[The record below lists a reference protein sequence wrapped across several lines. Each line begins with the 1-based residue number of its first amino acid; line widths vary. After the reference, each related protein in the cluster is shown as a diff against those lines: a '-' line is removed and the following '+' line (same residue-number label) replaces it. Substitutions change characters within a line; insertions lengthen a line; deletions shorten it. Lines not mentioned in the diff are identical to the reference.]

1 GLCLDISYVLQCIEI
16 SNSKCS
22 KCTFWHSPNDNGT
35 FCDKK
40 AVWWVLL
47 IVVVFAII
55 VMAVVITSIVCV
67 VYFIE
72 KKMRQKKT
80 EKTRT
85 LFKMS
90 RSNIAFVSLG
100 DDIVVNKT
108 EVSFGQ
114 DVDVNT
120 QQRELLCVG
129 NISKHNIKIQITT
142 KSATVEK
149 YLLESNPK
157 IIVLPSGEAC
167 EFEILLTLKCTTK
180 MDESVLLVANSF
192 TKRKPILKEIKITA
206 TSKLTTRLDPD
217 ELVEDKKLGE
227 GSFGIVFK
235 GMFRDSVVA
244 IKKMK
249 INTED
254 DSQKIEFEKEVE
266 MLDKFRSEYIVHFYG
281 AVFIPNKTCM
291 VTEFAQYGSLQ
302 DLIKHKT
309 SKEID
314 MKLRVKYMID
324 AAKGISYLHTNG
336 ILHRDI
342 KPDNILIFS
351 LDVNYN
357 VNGKLTDFGSARNVN
372 MMMTNMTFTK
382 GIGTPVYM
390 APEVLNKEHYKK
402 PADIYSLAITIY
414 EVFGWSNAYP
424 IETFKF
430 PWKIAEFVMS
440 GKRLQ
445 RKENI
450 PEKLYQIIEKCWKQ
464 NPKERTTI
472 IDLIDLIQRE
482 YNIL

>member
-1 GLCLDISYVLQCIEI
+1 
-16 SNSKCS
+16 
-22 KCTFWHSPNDNGT
+22 
-35 FCDKK
+35 
-40 AVWWVLL
+40 
-47 IVVVFAII
+47 
-55 VMAVVITSIVCV
+55 M
-67 VYFIE
+67 
-72 KKMRQKKT
+72 
-80 EKTRT
+80 
-85 LFKMS
+85 
-90 RSNIAFVSLG
+90 
-100 DDIVVNKT
+100 
-108 EVSFGQ
+108 
-114 DVDVNT
+114 
-120 QQRELLCVG
+120 
-129 NISKHNIKIQITT
+129 KIQITT

-157 IIVLPSGEAC
+157 IIVLPNGEAC
-167 EFEILLTLKCTTK
+167 EFEILLTLKCITK
-180 MDESVLLVANSF
+180 MDECVVLVANSF

-235 GMFRDSVVA
+235 GMFKGNSVA

-249 INTED
+249 INTGD

-281 AVFIPNKTCM
+281 AVFVPSKTCM

-302 DLIKHKT
+302 DLMKHKT
-309 SKEID
+309 SEEVD

-324 AAKGISYLHTNG
+324 AAKGISYLHENG

-351 LDVNYN
+351 LDINEK
-357 VNGKLTDFGSARNVN
+357 VNGKLTDFGSPRNVN
-372 MMMTNMTFTK
+372 MMMTNMTLTK

-402 PADIYSLAITIY
+402 PADVYSLAITMY
-414 EVFGWSNAYP
+414 EVFGWSNTYP

-472 IDLIDLIQRE
+472 IDLIELIQKE